1 MVYFGC
7 RACMTKTAFLY
18 DYTGLEDMFFGSYF
32 HTMPQMELGSVGFH
46 LDNSSIC
53 PTKDNGPNTLAAY
66 RILTNDPVLFSDS
79 IVLQWQPHDESAAL
93 TKAGFPL
100 VCNDASS
107 RPTNEPGAGS
117 GWPPTK
123 APVHMPNAQGDRSLG
138 VVQVKSYAWVYT
150 Y

>member
-1 MVYFGC
+1 VSRSCITRTVSMC
-7 RACMTKTAFLY
+7 AC
-18 DYTGLEDMFFGSYF
+18 TGLEDMFYGSYF
-32 HTMPQMELGSVGFH
+32 HSMPQMELGSVGFH

-53 PTKDNGPNTLAAY
+53 PTKNDGPNTLAAY

-107 RPTNEPGAGS
+107 ASPHVPGAGS

-123 APVHMPNAQGDRSLG
+123 PPVNLPNAQGDRSIG
-138 VVQVKSYAWVYT
+138 IVQVTSYAWVYT